1 MSSYKIRHL
10 KKDFGKK
17 YKLSDEEMNNLRW
30 HKVTTDPKYKHL
42 LKDFNKLRKE
52 YVQGLLDL
60 AIYDTKCSDCLINIA
75 GSNDLTSDYDATISS
90 LETFGKVAEYFNDAF
105 ELYWGGVS
113 SAEIFDTNIYA
124 TGYFTEVKDQKS
136 IEKLP
141 KPFKVFTNKTN
152 GKERNFAYLKCVK
165 GKNNCKL
172 DNDLQTTWAFL
183 QYVKLHKLYEIT
195 HLKNGHIKDIITIP
209 NYKLYEQEFEKRLG
223 EIDINNQ
230 NEMNK
235 MYVKKIKE
243 IETYYKKFKNSR
255 RSIDIVKYKELI
267 ASAMFFGNETYF
279 TQGSFFHVVGI
290 VQMKMPN
297 VIKIITKQE
306 LMHSIIENFSYLYME
321 YVEAK
326 DAYYF
331 IGLSA
336 KYLMRILDAI
346 EKINGTNGKYFD
358 IYEALVEAK
367 KLRRK
372 KDHVFFDKVMLNNLL
387 HFFGMKNNKKPI
399 KFQVFIGF
407 TYFFKDQLS
416 NFPFIINTK
425 SITKDKALHFNFS
438 KYDDDESSILS
449 TGDLSTGD
457 LSTDDREQLKSIKTN
472 IKRSSLI
479 MEDESIIIPNKPVS
493 FPENK
498 RSSLFSLIRRS
509 SKEKDGKKKDGKKI
523 KIESKIKVGG
533 KKKKRKR
540 KKKLNKSRK

>member
-1 MSSYKIRHL
+1 MTVLKLRKL

-17 YKLSDEEMNNLRW
+17 YKLSDKEMNNLRW

-52 YVQGLLDL
+52 YVQILINM
-60 AIYDTKCSDCLINIA
+60 AIQDTRCPDCLLNIA
-75 GSNDLTSDYDATISS
+75 GSTDLTSDYDATISS
-90 LETFGKVAEYFNDAF
+90 FETFGQVAEYFNDAF
-105 ELYWGGVS
+105 ELFWGGVS
-113 SAEIFDTNIYA
+113 SAEIFDTNIYG

-136 IEKLP
+136 VEKLP

-152 GKERNFAYLKCVK
+152 GKERKFAYLKCVK

-183 QYVKLHKLYEIT
+183 QYIKLHKLYELKHT
-195 HLKNGHIKDIITIP
+195 KNGHIKDIITIP
-209 NYKLYEQEFEKRLG
+209 NYKLYEQEFDKRLG
-223 EIDINNQ
+223 GIDINNQ

-243 IETYYKKFKNSR
+243 IGTYYKKFKNSR
-255 RSIDIVKYKELI
+255 RSIDIVKYKDLI

-290 VQMKMPN
+290 IQMKMPN

-306 LMHSIIENFSYLYME
+306 LMNSIIENFSYLYME

-326 DAYYF
+326 DANYF
-331 IGLSA
+331 VGLSA

-346 EKINGTNGKYFD
+346 EKINGTTGKYFD

-372 KDHVFFDKVMLNNLL
+372 KNHAFFDKVMLNNLL
-387 HFFGMKNNKKPI
+387 HFFGMKNIKKPI

-407 TYFFKDQLS
+407 TYFFKDQLDK
-416 NFPFIINTK
+416 FPFIINTK

-438 KYDDDESSILS
+438 KYDDDDDDDDESSIIS
-449 TGDLSTGD
+449 TGDLSTED
-457 LSTDDREQLKSIKTN
+457 KEQLKRIKTTV
-472 IKRSSLI
+472 KRSSLI
-479 MEDESIIIPNKPVS
+479 LEDESIIIPNKPVS

-509 SKEKDGKKKDGKKI
+509 SKEKDGKKI